1 MKKILSL
8 SLGLLMA
15 LSFTGCKNKETK
27 FTEPKTPGEYSYNG
41 KGRLETRI
49 TYNNNYGGYG
59 PIGRT
64 DIIYDENNNAIFTY
78 IYDYDSENKDAS
90 RLTQA
95 LEIKY
100 ENGKKVSEIDYIKN
114 DEKVRRSSKLEY
126 KYDGDKLKTIVE
138 YYANYKTGSFYKY
151 STEDYTYDEKGN
163 VKTITHQL
171 VKDSNIKGISNYI
184 YEYTYDSNDN
194 VIKTLFKTRARSKD
208 EWMDTKCY
216 EYTYDSN
223 GNVLTE
229 IMKSDR
235 TNSSSIPWINEYKK
249 EYTYDSN
256 NNETLVIEYDYNED
270 WIESSKKE
278 SFYDSN
284 NNKIDYK
291 YYRMN
296 NNSWSLYNEI
306 KYSYENNKL
315 KATAHLNEK
324 GELIYRDEYSYKDY
338 E

>member
-1 MKKILSL
+1 MKKILTI
-8 SLGLLMA
+8 SLGLLFA
-15 LSFTGCKNKETK
+15 FGLFGCKSKDFNYI
-27 FTEPKTPGEYSYNG
+27 EPKTPGEYSYDG

-49 TYNNNYGGYG
+49 TYNSNYGEFG
-59 PIGRT
+59 PIARYDG
-64 DIIYDENNNAIFTY
+64 IYDENNNLVFQY
-78 IYDYDSENKDAS
+78 WYSYDSESED
-90 RLTQA
+90 RLRFSQA
-95 LEIKY
+95 YEIKY
-100 ENGKKVSEIDYIKN
+100 KDGKKDTIISYLKN
-114 DEKVRRSSKLEY
+114 DEKVRRSGKYEY
-126 KYDGDKLKTIVE
+126 KYDGDKLKTIID
-138 YYANYKTGSFYKY
+138 YGSNYNTGSFYKQ
-151 STEDYTYDEKGN
+151 STEEYTYDEKGN
-163 VKTITHQL
+163 VKTITHLL
-171 VKDSNIKGISNYI
+171 VKDENIKGISNYI

-208 EWMDTKCY
+208 EWMDTECY

-291 YYRMN
+291 YYKMN
-296 NNSWSLYNEI
+296 NNSWSLYNETT
-306 KYSYENNKL
+306 YSYENNKL
-315 KATAHLNEK
+315 KVEDHLNEK
-324 GELIYRDEYSYKDY
+324 GVLIYRYEYSYKDY
-338 E
+338 N